1 MQTLYLTQYGCFIIT
16 TVLALLLVISRVHIR
31 NKNKIYETSRWFLFI
46 AMVLFAIHYLMQMIF
61 GFRAMGDDVGA
72 LVNILF
78 YAPAAYLFL
87 YSLVRMT
94 CCVSSFRYYTIVGII
109 SYALILACFLCGW
122 LYYESLHMPYAVYG
136 MGIIFFLFMLYFV
149 IAPSNEMHRTRK
161 QIENE
166 TGSDIRNYKLYM
178 RTGTILLFITA
189 GSIPFAIFFTEIL
202 IVTAP
207 FYIFTIFFY
216 IISFIALGFHL
227 SPVRQILEENS
238 KTRFNLT
245 LEEGYQQ
252 LKPERYSFLNKAL
265 EKWHAEKGFKDPD
278 LNAATMAESL
288 GVDKKELSQYIYEK
302 YGHTFRIWLSNIRIE
317 EVKKLLLSRE
327 DYSNETIAYECGFSS
342 RTWLQ
347 QKFKASTG
355 MTPNEW
361 KNIQKQM

>member
-1 MQTLYLTQYGCFIIT
+1 MRI
-16 TVLALLLVISRVHIR
+16 
-31 NKNKIYETSRWFLFI
+31 
-46 AMVLFAIHYLMQMIF
+46 
-61 GFRAMGDDVGA
+61 
-72 LVNILF
+72 
-78 YAPAAYLFL
+78 
-87 YSLVRMT
+87 
-94 CCVSSFRYYTIVGII
+94 
-109 SYALILACFLCGW
+109 
-122 LYYESLHMPYAVYG
+122 
-136 MGIIFFLFMLYFV
+136 
-149 IAPSNEMHRTRK
+149 TRK

-238 KTRFNLT
+238 KTRFNLA

>member
-1 MQTLYLTQYGCFIIT
+1 MQTLLLTQFGCFIIT
-16 TVLALLLVISRVHIR
+16 AVLALLLVISRIHIR

-61 GFRAMGDDVGA
+61 GFRAMGDEVGA

-78 YAPAAYLFL
+78 YAPAAYFFM

-94 CCVSSFRYYTIVGII
+94 CSVSSFRYYTIVGTI
-109 SYALILACFLCGW
+109 SYALILVCFLCGW

-136 MGIIFFLFMLYFV
+136 MGIIFFLFMLYFI
-149 IAPSNEMHRTRK
+149 IAPSNEMRK
-161 QIENE
+161 MRKKIENE

-178 RTGTILLFITA
+178 RTGTILLFITV
-189 GSIPFAIFFTEIL
+189 GSIPFAI
-202 IVTAP
+202 V
-207 FYIFTIFFY
+207 
-216 IISFIALGFHL
+216 ISFIALGFRL
-227 SPVRQILEENS
+227 SPVSQVLEENARS
-238 KTRFNLT
+238 KFNLA

-252 LKPERYSFLNKAL
+252 LNPERCSFLNKAL
-265 EKWHAEKGFKDPD
+265 EKWHTDKGFKDPD
-278 LNAATMAESL
+278 LNAATMAERL

-361 KNIQKQM
+361 KNIQKKM